1 MVVVWGVTQSE
12 TMVQSNNKIDFEVN
26 EMKRGFQVVSA
37 YQEAGLTLPK
47 RQTKQAAGYDFAA
60 ATDFT
65 LPSIWKGNFIKAL
78 YKLRQAKRYLTVGE
92 LDRAD
97 ESLKPYLVPTG
108 IKAYMQP
115 DEVLILVNRSSG
127 PLKRRLILPN
137 GVGIID
143 ADYYD
148 NPANEGEIFVQLVNY
163 GLRDYHI
170 KKGERI
176 AQGIFVPYLVADQ
189 EEVPQREAGALVPR
203 NNKEEPGWQKPEHT
217 LSAKTAVTIH
227 RAI

>member
-1 MVVVWGVTQSE
+1 MTTE
-12 TMVQSNNKIDFEVN
+12 
-26 EMKRGFQVVSA
+26 
-37 YQEAGLTLPK
+37 
-47 RQTKQAAGYDFAA
+47 
-60 ATDFT
+60 
-65 LPSIWKGNFIKAL
+65 
-78 YKLRQAKRYLTVGE
+78 E

-97 ESLKPYLVPTG
+97 KSLKPYLVPTG

-189 EEVPQREAGALVPR
+189 EEVPQ
-203 NNKEEPGWQKPEHT
+203 
-217 LSAKTAVTIH
+217 AKRSGGFGSTKQ
-227 RAI
+227 